1 MTGVALPR
9 PGGIA
14 RPSRPAFLS
23 TPLLLEVAVFC
34 LLAGFGTAQW
44 ARLVEAP
51 PIGRLVVSIG
61 VVALAGLGLRAVAA
75 AGLRPGRRRFAALV
89 VALAGTGLAMVVVG
103 LPARLLIPTN
113 WHELFAHLGDGL
125 SGIEESELP
134 YTGPEKWV
142 RLTLLLGV
150 PALLGLAAAAAFW
163 PARRRVVPR
172 ALGLA
177 ALLALYGVAVTLDDP
192 GHELFWGFPLLI
204 LSAAWLW
211 IPGLGSRQAGQ
222 ALAVVALAGLVSL
235 PIAARLD
242 ASVGAWNWEN
252 WTLFTHDRAVSF
264 QWDHTYG
271 PLDWPQDG
279 TKLFAARS
287 ERPLYWKT
295 SVLDRFNGAGWERA
309 ERTDAAA
316 SAERQARRSTP
327 GGELAYRN
335 GDWLTQATIS
345 VDALSSEFAI
355 GAGTTQVVQ
364 GIGGVHKSLD
374 GTLTIN
380 GAPLSRD
387 EEYSIVAYSPEPTE
401 RRLRAA
407 PDTYSQDRFGG
418 SLLLQ
423 IPEASGQSPPLEMP
437 TWGRTDADVRRAM
450 RVSPYARDYRLAQRL
465 THRARTPYE
474 AVLAI
479 EAYLRRGF
487 EYSPDVPEHV
497 YPLDSFLF
505 EDRRGYCQQFA
516 GSMGLMLR
524 MLGIPTRVVSGFAP
538 GTYDKTLGTYAVRD
552 YDAHSW
558 VEVYFRGIGWVTF
571 DPTPSAAPAS
581 SQASGAGI
589 GDLRRGGG
597 IFATRDVGRRQS
609 PERPGGPQ
617 GATAVVSAQEGG
629 GPWGT
634 VGIAAALLVIV
645 VGGAGILVFW
655 RRRAALAGG
664 GQATAQLEELRL
676 ALERLGA
683 KMSPD
688 STLLAIERRYDRTGR
703 AAVAR
708 YARGLRAHRFAPDS
722 PPPPGPAARRELR
735 SALAGGSFG
744 ARLRGLIAIPPG
756 GPRGGGRA

>member
-1 MTGVALPR
+1 MAGV
-9 PGGIA
+9 
-14 RPSRPAFLS
+14 
-23 TPLLLEVAVFC
+23 
-34 LLAGFGTAQW
+34 
-44 ARLVEAP
+44 
-51 PIGRLVVSIG
+51 
-61 VVALAGLGLRAVAA
+61 
-75 AGLRPGRRRFAALV
+75 
-89 VALAGTGLAMVVVG
+89 
-103 LPARLLIPTN
+103 
-113 WHELFAHLGDGL
+113 
-125 SGIEESELP
+125 
-134 YTGPEKWV
+134 
-142 RLTLLLGV
+142 
-150 PALLGLAAAAAFW
+150 
-163 PARRRVVPR
+163 
-172 ALGLA
+172 
-177 ALLALYGVAVTLDDP
+177 
-192 GHELFWGFPLLI
+192 
-204 LSAAWLW
+204 
-211 IPGLGSRQAGQ
+211 
-222 ALAVVALAGLVSL
+222 VSL

-309 ERTDAAA
+309 ERTDSAA

-374 GTLTIN
+374 GTLMIN

-487 EYSPDVPEHV
+487 EYSPDVPEHI

-505 EDRRGYCQQFA
+505 DDRRGYCQQFA

-538 GTYDKTLGTYAVRD
+538 GPTTRRSAPTRCAITTPT
-552 YDAHSW
+552 
-558 VEVYFRGIGWVTF
+558 RGSRST
-571 DPTPSAAPAS
+571 SAAS
-581 SQASGAGI
+581 AGSPST
-589 GDLRRGGG
+589 RR
-597 IFATRDVGRRQS
+597 RR
-609 PERPGGPQ
+609 PRRPP
-617 GATAVVSAQEGG
+617 
-629 GPWGT
+629 
-634 VGIAAALLVIV
+634 
-645 VGGAGILVFW
+645 
-655 RRRAALAGG
+655 RRRAAPGSATCVAAAASSPPVTSGAGRVPS
-664 GQATAQLEELRL
+664 APA
-676 ALERLGA
+676 
-683 KMSPD
+683 
-688 STLLAIERRYDRTGR
+688 
-703 AAVAR
+703 
-708 YARGLRAHRFAPDS
+708 AHR
-722 PPPPGPAARRELR
+722 AR
-735 SALAGGSFG
+735 
-744 ARLRGLIAIPPG
+744 
-756 GPRGGGRA
+756 PRW